1 MRKVKGSAN
10 LYLAI
15 IIVVITI
22 LAIVLAMQSRNS
34 VNNFEKGSPQQV
46 FQSYLQSINDGR
58 NDLAAKYFSKLSK
71 CTVEDIDRA
80 YVDRNIEVSLVK
92 TEITQD
98 TAVVHISIHRSSS
111 IFNDNM
117 NDEEQSLR
125 LNRENGLW
133 RLAGIPWPLYNCGEY
148 PK

>member
-1 MRKVKGSAN
+1 MRKVKSSAN

-15 IIVVITI
+15 IIAAITI
-22 LAIVLAMQSRNS
+22 LAIVLATQSRNT
-34 VNNFEKGSPQQV
+34 VNSFEQGSPQQV
-46 FQSYLQSINDGR
+46 IQSYLQSINDGR
-58 NDLAAKYFSKLSK
+58 NDLAAKYFSKSSK

-80 YVDRNIEVSLVK
+80 YVDKNIEVSLVK

-98 TAVVHISIHRSSS
+98 IAVVHISIQRGSS
-111 IFNDNM
+111 IFNDSM
-117 NDEEQSLR
+117 NNEEQTLR